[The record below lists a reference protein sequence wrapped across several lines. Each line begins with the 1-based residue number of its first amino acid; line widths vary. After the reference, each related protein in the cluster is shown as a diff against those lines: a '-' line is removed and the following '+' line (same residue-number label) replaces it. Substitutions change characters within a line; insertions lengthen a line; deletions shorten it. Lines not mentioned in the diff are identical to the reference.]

1 MASPDGDESHDELLG
16 LAGALRRLADG
27 RPELTARVDRLIERT
42 AAGRFHV
49 TVLGDFKRGKST
61 LVNAIVKP
69 LVKLVSILFYI
80 LTLGLFF
87 LVVNALMLLLTSWI
101 TGFTDY
107 GLEVDGFW
115 TAVLAGL
122 IITVISV
129 ILTVILP
136 DGKKKDRD
144 RR

>member
-1 MASPDGDESHDELLG
+1 MSFLIKVLINGV
-16 LAGALRRLADG
+16 ALW
-27 RPELTARVDRLIERT
+27 LTALWISGVDFRT
-42 AAGRFHV
+42 DGTALN
-49 TVLGDFKRGKST
+49 TVIVVAVVSLLFT

-69 LVKLVSILFYI
+69 LVQLVSILFYI

>member
-1 MASPDGDESHDELLG
+1 MSFLIKVLINGVALWLTSLWVSGVDFRTDDTPLNTVIVVAAVALL
-16 LAGALRRLADG
+16 
-27 RPELTARVDRLIERT
+27 
-42 AAGRFHV
+42 F
-49 TVLGDFKRGKST
+49 TV
-61 LVNAIVKP
+61 VNAIVKP

-107 GLEVDGFW
+107 GLTVDGFW

-122 IITVISV
+122 IITIIAVV
-129 ILTVILP
+129 LTVVLP
-136 DGKKKDRD
+136 DGKKKERS

>member
-1 MASPDGDESHDELLG
+1 MTDMSFLIKVLINGVALWLTSLWVSGVDFRTDDTPLNTVIVVAAVALL
-16 LAGALRRLADG
+16 
-27 RPELTARVDRLIERT
+27 
-42 AAGRFHV
+42 F
-49 TVLGDFKRGKST
+49 TV
-61 LVNAIVKP
+61 VNAIVKP

-107 GLEVDGFW
+107 GLTVDGFW

-122 IITVISV
+122 IITIIAVV
-129 ILTVILP
+129 LTVVLP
-136 DGKKKDRD
+136 DGKKKERS